1 MGDVRAEGGGRRGKR
16 GRTQRRDFR
25 TGRREN
31 VWKRPR
37 GDGGNG
43 GGGGGGGGNGQPQG
57 GTWEGFVYD
66 NEHFEA
72 YYKVGPPRWT
82 VRPECCPLRPMVWL
96 KAQAIVPEGEWDAFM
111 AILRV
116 PLPATFRIN
125 GSGKFALGIRD
136 QIQRDFLQEFKE
148 GLQVDGVDMEPP
160 YSLPWYSNDLAWH
173 LSYSRMQLRRLPV
186 LERFAPLAEWL
197 HEFLKRE
204 NELGSI
210 TRQEA
215 VSMVPPLF
223 LDVQPHHK
231 VLDMCAAPGSKTFQ
245 LLEMLHKSDDLSA
258 VPEGVVIA
266 NDVDVQRCHLLVH
279 QTKRMNS
286 PAIIVTNHEA
296 QHLPSLKPTGS
307 KSAAVAAGTSGM
319 QEGKTEEEGLFFD
332 RILCDVPCSGDGTLR
347 KAPDIWRKW
356 NVGVGNG
363 LHPLQVRI
371 AVRGIALL
379 KVGGRLIYSTCS
391 LNPIENEAVVA
402 QVLRETRGCVEL
414 LDVTSE
420 LRQLKRIGGVKSWR
434 VKDKK
439 QWYSSYSEV
448 NPHRAGSILPSHFPT
463 GRGHHQDPATD
474 AHETPESMSNVKLPD
489 GASPS
494 IVAASVV
501 SDTASTNG
509 EIKQMYT
516 VAEAASLPE
525 EGTARSDATAN
536 GANGP
541 GRAETLSPAES
552 TDLPLERCIRILPH
566 MQDTGGFFIAV
577 FVKVAPY
584 RVVHHPRAERRRK
597 TGPRDRPTRFAGDN
611 VPVGRE
617 KLRAAATDADQGT
630 GFQEDEADTGAGFQ
644 EDGLQT
650 LTEEDPIQD
659 MDSAE
664 QSVLECEDRKVAEDW
679 EEPGGGEEAEAAVDS
694 IQGEEAVHDGD
705 GDTLE
710 EGGENLLETEDAG
723 KDLAAKVEDA
733 EQAAA
738 TFLAPT
744 HARRIQQQGRWKGV
758 DPVLF
763 LEDGEV
769 LANLISYY
777 GILDTLPLKGRLVC
791 RSDDVQRMKRL
802 YYVSSSV
809 ADVIRLNSSTGN
821 QLKFTSAGIK
831 LFERQSVKDGTVKCP
846 FRITSE
852 GLPIVLPH
860 LSRQILM
867 CTPRDFRHLLTRRS
881 VQLGMFQAPA
891 LVEALRGVDYGCCIF
906 ALDDGFKPPSTAV
919 GVWRGKNNV
928 AILLTKQEAAQML
941 ERLHLPEEGRRSL
954 SLKLTA
960 CNFQWVVDLLM
971 VKEKKVAMLQE
982 DSKCTLQ
989 DHALTTERAVQEEAK
1004 PPHPVEAQEPF
1015 RTIAPEDDKTSCQL
1029 AEGVLVSSLLDSAD
1043 DNGVSSAKLEAEI
1056 HETHSEH
1063 CLPISDHVTK
1073 GKLEDHVQSVTSR
1086 RTDNGYASSV
1096 VALLSL
1102 KSSRQRRYLS
1112 IHWVSSEL
1120 RNGSEKSNSIVILLG
1135 QISSTTI
1142 LQLSRHIATF
1152 SYKRCCHCAASHE
1165 HSPWR
1170 DMPILEVHLPHCF
1183 CRSFRHNM

>member
-37 GDGGNG
+37 GDGGDG
-43 GGGGGGGGNGQPQG
+43 GGGGGDGQPQG

-72 YYKVGPPRWT
+72 YY
-82 VRPECCPLRPMVWL
+82 

-136 QIQRDFLQEFKE
+136 QIQRDFLQEFKK
-148 GLQVDGVDMEPP
+148 GLQVEGVDMEPP
-160 YSLPWYSNDLAWH
+160 YSLPWYPNHLAWH

-186 LERFAPLAEWL
+186 LERL

-245 LLEMLHKSDDLSA
+245 LLEMLHKGDDLSA

-307 KSAAVAAGTSGM
+307 RSAAVAAVTSGM

-391 LNPIENEAVVA
+391 LNPLENEGVVA

-414 LDVTSE
+414 LDVSSE
-420 LRQLKRIGGVKSWR
+420 LPQLKRIGGIKSWR

-474 AHETPESMSNVKLPD
+474 AHKTSQSVSSVKLPG

-494 IVAASVV
+494 DVAASIV
-501 SDTASTNG
+501 SDAATTEG
-509 EIKQMYT
+509 EVKHVEI
-516 VAEAASLPE
+516 VAEAASLPV
-525 EGTARSDATAN
+525 EGTTRSDATVN
-536 GANGP
+536 GASGS
-541 GRAETLSPAES
+541 GRAEPLSPAES
-552 TDLPLERCIRILPH
+552 TDLPLERCMRILPH

-584 RVVHHPRAERRRK
+584 RVVHHPRAERRRR
-597 TGPRDRPTRFAGDN
+597 TGPRDRPTMVAGDN
-611 VPVGRE
+611 IPVRSE
-617 KLRAAATDADQGT
+617 KLHAAAADADQGT
-630 GFQEDEADTGAGFQ
+630 GFQEDDADTGTGVQ
-644 EDGLQT
+644 EDGLQM
-650 LTEEDPIQD
+650 LHEEDTIQD
-659 MDSAE
+659 MDSVE
-664 QSVLECEDRKVAEDW
+664 QSVLVREDGKVAEDW
-679 EEPGGGEEAEAAVDS
+679 EEPGREEAEAAADS
-694 IQGEEAVHDGD
+694 IQGEEAVLDGD
-705 GDTLE
+705 GDALE
-710 EGGENLLETEDAG
+710 EGGENLLETEDAAE
-723 KDLAAKVEDA
+723 DLAAKVEDA
-733 EQAAA
+733 GKAAV
-738 TFLAPT
+738 PT

-769 LANLISYY
+769 LANLVSYY

-802 YYVSSSV
+802 YYVSPSV

-821 QLKFTSAGIK
+821 QLKITSAGIK
-831 LFERQSVKDGTVKCP
+831 LFERQSIKDGAVKCP

-906 ALDDGFKPPSTAV
+906 ALDEGVKPPSTAV

-941 ERLHLPEEGRRSL
+941 ERLHLPEE
-954 SLKLTA
+954 
-960 CNFQWVVDLLM
+960 
-971 VKEKKVAMLQE
+971 E
-982 DSKCTLQ
+982 DSQRTQQ
-989 DHALTTERAVQEEAK
+989 DHAPITGGAVQEEAN
-1004 PPHPVEAQEPF
+1004 PPHSVEAQDPI
-1015 RTIAPEDDKTSCQL
+1015 RTIPSVDDDTACQPE
-1029 AEGVLVSSLLDSAD
+1029 EGVLVSSLLDSAI
-1043 DNGVSSAKLEAEI
+1043 DNRVKSVKLEAEI
-1056 HETHSEH
+1056 HETPSEKY
-1063 CLPISDHVTK
+1063 LPSSDHVTK
-1073 GKLEDHVQSVTSR
+1073 EELEDHPVCQHR
-1086 RTDNGYASSV
+1086 RGLPQPQELETKVGH
-1096 VALLSL
+1096 
-1102 KSSRQRRYLS
+1102 YLS
-1112 IHWVSSEL
+1112 IHWVE
-1120 RNGSEKSNSIVILLG
+1120 ILLG

-1142 LQLSRHIATF
+1142 LQLSRHIAT
-1152 SYKRCCHCAASHE
+1152 SSCKRCCRCAASHE
-1165 HSPWR
+1165 HASWR
-1170 DMPILEVHLPHCF
+1170 DMPVLEVHLLLCF
-1183 CRSFRHNM
+1183 CRSFRHDIVEVLWPAELERSAMKGNAVQRERSGSVFCSDELGKAVVFLSIHLSKRTPSHSFRSTQGHIPALV